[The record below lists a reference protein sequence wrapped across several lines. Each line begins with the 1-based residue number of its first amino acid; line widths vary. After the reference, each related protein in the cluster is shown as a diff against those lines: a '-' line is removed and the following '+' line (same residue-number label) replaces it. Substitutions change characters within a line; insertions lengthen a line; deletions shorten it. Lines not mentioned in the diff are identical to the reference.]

1 MINHVKRAKII
12 LFFKVIKEF
21 SHFMVDNDNAEI
33 TLLVLKVKVFKLR
46 NMPDIFTHTLFS
58 SI

>member
-1 MINHVKRAKII
+1 
-12 LFFKVIKEF
+12 
-21 SHFMVDNDNAEI
+21 MVDNDNAEI

-46 NMPDIFTHTLFS
+46 NMSDIFTHTLFS

>member
-1 MINHVKRAKII
+1 
-12 LFFKVIKEF
+12 
-21 SHFMVDNDNAEI
+21 MVDNDNAEI
-33 TLLVLKVKVFKLR
+33 TLLVLKVKVFKLT